1 MAAAAGLVTRQGI
14 LLVGARG
21 WRGGSSR
28 LPYRVGEG
36 DQVIGGGWGRCEIAV
51 VPHEFPAP
59 GGGETASVRLTQVV
73 GVGLRE
79 RREGSDDGGGVVVNV
94 GQSGN
99 RLSGTAVP
107 GAAPW

>member
-1 MAAAAGLVTRQGI
+1 MAAAAGLMTRQGV
-14 LLVGARG
+14 LLIGARG

-28 LPYRVGEG
+28 LAHSIGEG
-36 DQVIGGGWGRCEIAV
+36 DQVIRGGRGRCEIAV
-51 VPHEFPAP
+51 VPHELPASR
-59 GGGETASVRLTQVV
+59 GGEAASVRLAQVV
-73 GVGLRE
+73 GVRLRE
-79 RREGSDDGGGVVVNV
+79 RREGSDDGRGVAVDV

>member
-1 MAAAAGLVTRQGI
+1 MATAAGLMTRQGV

-28 LPYRVGEG
+28 FADRVGEG
-36 DQVIGGGWGRCEIAV
+36 DQVIGSGRRRCEIAV
-51 VPHEFPAP
+51 VPHEFPAS
-59 GGGETASVRLTQVV
+59 GGGEAAGVRLAQVV
-73 GVGLRE
+73 RMGLGK
-79 RREGSDDGGGVVVNV
+79 RRQGSDDGRGIAVDV

>member
-14 LLVGARG
+14 LLIGARG

-28 LPYRVGEG
+28 LAHRVGEG
-36 DQVIGGGWGRCEIAV
+36 DQVIGGGGWRGEIAV
-51 VPHEFPAP
+51 VPHEFPAS
-59 GGGETASVRLTQVV
+59 GGGEAASVRLAQVV
-73 GVGLRE
+73 RMGLRE
-79 RREGSDDGGGVVVNV
+79 RREGSDDGGRVAVNV